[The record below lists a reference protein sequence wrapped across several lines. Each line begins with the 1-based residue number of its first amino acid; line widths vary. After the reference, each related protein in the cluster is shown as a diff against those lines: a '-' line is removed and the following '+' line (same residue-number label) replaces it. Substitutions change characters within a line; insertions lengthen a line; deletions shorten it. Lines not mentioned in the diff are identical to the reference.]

1 MVRDIKAQKRFT
13 GLCLSAPSNMYFI
26 QTTKDYDKSYIRLLK
41 SGTKDIVFEEI
52 QYVIDT
58 LAKKEKLDGRYRD
71 HKLQGE
77 YSDYRECHIKSDLL
91 LVYQIHEEQPVLVLI
106 DIGTHSYLFG

>member
-1 MVRDIKAQKRFT
+1 
-13 GLCLSAPSNMYFI
+13 MYLI
-26 QTTKDYDKSYIRLLK
+26 QITKDYEKSYVKLLK

-52 QYVIDT
+52 RYVIN
-58 LAKKEKLDGRYRD
+58 LLSKNEKLDARYRD

-91 LVYQIHEEQPVLVLI
+91 LVYQIREKQPVLVLI